1 MISLPQD
8 LQRTECLW
16 KAADGT
22 ICVLERC
29 NVPPLF
35 SVSLVRNAEVLQ
47 QKRLYGQAAA
57 MMVAQRWRE
66 NAGSWK
72 FEAGS

>member
-1 MISLPQD
+1 MITLPQD
-8 LQRTECLW
+8 LQRIECLW
-16 KAADGT
+16 RASDGT

-35 SVSLVRNAEVLQ
+35 SVSLVRDAQVLQ

-57 MMVAQRWRE
+57 MMVAQT
-66 NAGSWK
+66 WK
-72 FEAGS
+72 EKAVKSPFAVPS